1 MKAALAGGSIE
12 YSTYKTISIFRFKGS
27 IFRFKGLFLI
37 KN

>member
-12 YSTYKTISIFRFKGS
+12 YSTYKTISIFRFKG
-27 IFRFKGLFLI
+27 LFLI